1 MAKYPAWS
9 LLAIFSLLTVKVL
22 SNDLDLTDAL
32 GAPTN
37 APAPKPEPEPA
48 EVTGGDS
55 NLDQDDK
62 PPTKQPE
69 QVITT
74 ATATKAPVKIQ
85 PKTANQEDL
94 TQKDI
99 FAATV
104 RPVLLPRSTTRAPRT
119 TRPPSRLQ
127 PAPDDFDLSDA
138 LDPKND
144 IGGKDKNSKG
154 DKGFGSGGR
163 GDGRPNNRGG
173 NSDGKFSDDDLF
185 DTGKDNG
192 YSPDKGK
199 GEREGGTSPQD
210 NNNYDT
216 MAETGTI
223 AGIVSA
229 VAMAL
234 VGAVSSYIS
243 YQKKKLCFSIQ
254 QGLNAEVTK
263 GENPEA
269 VVSQEPQAQQTLLQ
283 SPNAETPNNENTL

>member
-22 SNDLDLTDAL
+22 SNDFDLTDAL

-37 APAPKPEPEPA
+37 PPAPKPEPEPA

-119 TRPPSRLQ
+119 TRPPPRLQ

-154 DKGFGSGGR
+154 
-163 GDGRPNNRGG
+163 
-173 NSDGKFSDDDLF
+173 DGKFSDDDLF

>member
-85 PKTANQEDL
+85 PKTANQE
-94 TQKDI
+94 
-99 FAATV
+99 
-104 RPVLLPRSTTRAPRT
+104 
-119 TRPPSRLQ
+119 
-127 PAPDDFDLSDA
+127 APDDFDLSDA

-154 DKGFGSGGR
+154 
-163 GDGRPNNRGG
+163 
-173 NSDGKFSDDDLF
+173 DGKFSDDDLF

>member
-22 SNDLDLTDAL
+22 SNDFDLTDAL

-37 APAPKPEPEPA
+37 PPAPKPEPEPA

-85 PKTANQEDL
+85 PKTANQE
-94 TQKDI
+94 
-99 FAATV
+99 
-104 RPVLLPRSTTRAPRT
+104 
-119 TRPPSRLQ
+119 
-127 PAPDDFDLSDA
+127 APDDFDLSDA

>member
-22 SNDLDLTDAL
+22 SNDFDLTDAL

-37 APAPKPEPEPA
+37 PPAPKPEPEPA

-85 PKTANQEDL
+85 PKTANQE
-94 TQKDI
+94 
-99 FAATV
+99 
-104 RPVLLPRSTTRAPRT
+104 
-119 TRPPSRLQ
+119 
-127 PAPDDFDLSDA
+127 APDDFDLSDA

-154 DKGFGSGGR
+154 
-163 GDGRPNNRGG
+163 
-173 NSDGKFSDDDLF
+173 DGKFSDDDLF